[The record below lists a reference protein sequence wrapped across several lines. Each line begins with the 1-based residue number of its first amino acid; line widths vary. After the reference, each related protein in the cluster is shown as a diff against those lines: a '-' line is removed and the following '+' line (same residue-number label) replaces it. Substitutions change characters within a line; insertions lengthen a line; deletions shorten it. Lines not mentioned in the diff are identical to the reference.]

1 MSDWEVVS
9 LSDKR
14 ISTEIRSGFACGE
27 KDIEGGAA
35 HLRMNNI
42 SVNGSLDFSLVRR
55 IPKSIADKRKLWLQK
70 DDILFCNT
78 NSTALVGKTCLFSGW
93 QEKCTFSNHLTKIRC
108 NTEHI
113 VPAWLALYLQQLW
126 SNGYFAVNC
135 KEFVGQSSF
144 SNDKLKGIDVPIPPI
159 YEQRRIVARI
169 EELSRRAEEAR
180 KLRQEAVAQ
189 IATQFFHIRRNI
201 YQSLLSDFPVKPLGK
216 CGKVMGGGTPSK
228 KRDDYWHGD
237 IPWVAP
243 KEMKTFRI
251 TASSEQITETAISE
265 SSAKLIPAG
274 SVLFVV
280 RGMILARY
288 VPVAVSEVPC
298 AINQDMKAIVPAK
311 GIAADYLAHM
321 LWGANDILQ
330 GMVETAGHGT
340 KKLETQAWS
349 NLEIPIPDTE
359 KQKAVIDELTIF
371 QERLAEL
378 ELLQRE
384 TAQELEQ
391 FQSAL
396 LAKAFRGEL

>member
-1 MSDWEVVS
+1 MSDWPLRKLGDVATVTAGTSAPQGDKYFDGGRFNFVRTQDVGRYGFTTS
-9 LSDKR
+9 LIETKDRVNELAVREKR
-14 ISTEIRSGFACGE
+14 LKKAR
-27 KDIEGGAA
+27 KGA
-35 HLRMNNI
+35 
-42 SVNGSLDFSLVRR
+42 SVF
-55 IPKSIADKRKLWLQK
+55 PKSGAS
-70 DDILFCNT
+70 ILT
-78 NSTALVGKTCLFSGW
+78 NSRAMLGCDSYIVSHLAIVDANKALLDDY
-93 QEKCTFSNHLTKIRC
+93 
-108 NTEHI
+108 
-113 VPAWLALYLQQLW
+113 YLHYFLRTVDFGEIAQ
-126 SNGYFAVNC
+126 SEEGYPSLRLS
-135 KEFVGQSSF
+135 EISEL
-144 SNDKLKGIDVPIPPI
+144 DIPIPPI
-159 YEQRRIVARI
+159 DEQRRIVARI
-169 EELSRRAEEAR
+169 EELTLRAEEAR
-180 KLRQEAVAQ
+180 QLRQEAVAQ

-201 YQSLLSDFPVKPLGK
+201 YQSLLSDFPAKPLGK

-311 GIAADYLAHM
+311 EIMADYLAHM
-321 LWGANDILQ
+321 LWGVDDILQ

-340 KKLETQAWS
+340 KKLETPAWS

>member
-1 MSDWEVVS
+1 MSGLHANWERVS
-9 LSDKR
+9 LVERIDIDTKQVLPSESPETQFNYIALENVESGTGRLVNLQSVQGATILSGKFRFDSSHVLFGKLRPYLNKVVLPDKEG
-14 ISTEIRSGFACGE
+14 ICST
-27 KDIEGGAA
+27 
-35 HLRMNNI
+35 
-42 SVNGSLDFSLVRR
+42 
-55 IPKSIADKRKLWLQK
+55 
-70 DDILFCNT
+70 DILPLRPKED
-78 NSTALVGKTCLFSGW
+78 SLSR
-93 QEKCTFSNHLTKIRC
+93 E
-108 NTEHI
+108 
-113 VPAWLALYLQQLW
+113 WLALCLRSPQFIEY
-126 SNGYFAVNC
+126 SRTKMDGA
-135 KEFVGQSSF
+135 KMPRIRTP
-144 SNDKLKGIDVPIPPI
+144 DLKSYKIPIPPI
-159 YEQRRIVARI
+159 DEQRRIVARI

-274 SVLFVV
+274 SVFFVV

-340 KKLETQAWS
+340 KKLETPAWS
-349 NLEIPIPDTE
+349 NLTY
-359 KQKAVIDELTIF
+359 QY
-371 QERLAEL
+371 
-378 ELLQRE
+378 
-384 TAQELEQ
+384 
-391 FQSAL
+391 
-396 LAKAFRGEL
+396 

>member
-1 MSDWEVVS
+1 MP
-9 LSDKR
+9 R
-14 ISTEIRSGFACGE
+14 IRTP
-27 KDIEGGAA
+27 D
-35 HLRMNNI
+35 L
-42 SVNGSLDFSLVRR
+42 
-55 IPKSIADKRKLWLQK
+55 KSY
-70 DDILFCNT
+70 
-78 NSTALVGKTCLFSGW
+78 
-93 QEKCTFSNHLTKIRC
+93 KI
-108 NTEHI
+108 
-113 VPAWLALYLQQLW
+113 
-126 SNGYFAVNC
+126 
-135 KEFVGQSSF
+135 
-144 SNDKLKGIDVPIPPI
+144 PIPPI
-159 YEQRRIVARI
+159 DEQRRIVARI

-274 SVLFVV
+274 SVFFVV

-340 KKLETQAWS
+340 KKLETPAWS
-349 NLEIPIPDTE
+349 NLTYQYQTPRSR
-359 KQKAVIDELTIF
+359 KLS
-371 QERLAEL
+371 LMN
-378 ELLQRE
+378 
-384 TAQELEQ
+384 
-391 FQSAL
+391 
-396 LAKAFRGEL
+396 